1 MKALLYSFSLIVVN
15 LYVFS
20 AEEWLYYKH
29 YPWVYDNATE
39 DWLYL
44 RGAGDGKVYAYK
56 ASTKEWAEFNK
67 PEPTWDEKYE
77 EWMKNPLPYGG
88 QEILQQIKVAKNSG
102 VTTLILEVIT
112 SPTYLRFL
120 V

>member
-1 MKALLYSFSLIVVN
+1 MKTLLYSFSLIVVN
-15 LYVFS
+15 LCAFS

-56 ASTKEWAEFNK
+56 ASTKEWAEFKK

-77 EWMKNPLPYGG
+77 EWMKNPCTLWWARSTSAN
-88 QEILQQIKVAKNSG
+88 KSG
-102 VTTLILEVIT
+102 
-112 SPTYLRFL
+112 
-120 V
+120 